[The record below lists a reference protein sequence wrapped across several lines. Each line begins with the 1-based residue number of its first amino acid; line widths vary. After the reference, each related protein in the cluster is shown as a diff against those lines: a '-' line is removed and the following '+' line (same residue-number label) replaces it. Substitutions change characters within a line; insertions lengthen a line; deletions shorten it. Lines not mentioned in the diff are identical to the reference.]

1 MLNAD
6 DGYDDIYY
14 QKAIIHDAYQKA
26 DAYTQGKTDCQMY
39 NINNNPYKARTEK
52 WCLYNQGYINTY
64 CEMAEQCEDYNE
76 FVDRFK

>member
-39 NINNNPYKARTEK
+39 NKNSNPYKPNTFR
-52 WCLYNQGYINTY
+52 WFRYNCGYNETY
-64 CEMAEQCEDYNE
+64 SKMAEACDDYNE